1 MNIMVFDVP
10 ASSGGAL
17 SILKDFY
24 DEVKTES
31 NKSIKWFFVLS
42 MPELE
47 DTENIRIFRFPWIKK
62 SWVHRLYFD
71 YFVAP
76 KLIKKYN
83 IDTVLSFQNIIV
95 PHIKVPQIVYVHQSL
110 PFVDYR
116 FSFKENKLFWMYQN
130 IIGKLIKISIKKAKK
145 VIVQTDWMKKACI
158 EQVGIDTGKINV
170 ISPKINLN
178 INSYFKPS
186 ETNIKRFFF
195 PAGAQSYKNHRI
207 IVESCKRLKKQ
218 GINDYNVIFTLK
230 GNENNSIAT
239 LYEEVKELDLPI
251 EFVGGLSREGVFELY
266 TKSILIF
273 PSYIE
278 TFGLPMLE
286 ARLHKTIILA
296 SNCPF
301 SNEILKEYENA
312 YFFNPFNSSELKNL
326 MEKAIMNEIEYKECD
341 EDIGNMSGNGWKD
354 LLNELY

>member
-17 SILKDFY
+17 SILRDFY
-24 DEVKTES
+24 NEVKIES

-42 MPELE
+42 TPELE
-47 DTENIRIFRFPWIKK
+47 ETKNIKIFRFPWIKK
-62 SWVHRLYFD
+62 SWIHRLYFD

-83 IDTVLSFQNIIV
+83 IDKTLSFQNVVV
-95 PHIKVPQIVYVHQSL
+95 PHTEVPQILYVHQPL
-110 PFVDYR
+110 PFVDYK
-116 FSFKENKLFWMYQN
+116 FSFKENKIFWIYQN
-130 IIGKLIKISIKKAKK
+130 IIGKLIKKSIKKAKK
-145 VIVQTDWMKKACI
+145 VIVQTSWMKKACMGQI
-158 EQVGIDTGKINV
+158 GIDSKKIKV

-178 INSYFKPS
+178 IIRYFNPS
-186 ETNIKRFFF
+186 KTNMGTFFF
-195 PAGAQSYKNHRI
+195 PAGAESYKNHKI
-207 IVESCKRLKKQ
+207 IVESCKKLKKQ
-218 GINDYNVIFTLK
+218 AMNDYNVIFTLK
-230 GNENNSIAT
+230 GNENDSIAT

-251 EFVGGLSREGVFELY
+251 KFVGGLPREDVFELY

-301 SNEILKEYENA
+301 SNEILEGYENA
-312 YFFNPFNSSELKNL
+312 YFFNPFNSRELMNL
-326 MEKAIMNEIEYKECD
+326 MEKAIMNNIEYKECD
-341 EDIGNMSGNGWKD
+341 EDIGSMSGNGWAG

>member
-1 MNIMVFDVP
+1 MVFDVP

-24 DEVKTES
+24 NEVKS
-31 NKSIKWFFVLS
+31 NTDIDINWFFVIS
-42 MPELE
+42 TPELE
-47 DTENIRIFRFPWIKK
+47 ELEKVKVFRFPWIKK

-71 YFVAP
+71 HFVAP
-76 KLIKKYN
+76 KLIKKHN
-83 IDTVLSFQNIIV
+83 IDKVLSFQNVTV
-95 PHIKVPQIVYVHQSL
+95 PHTKVSQVLYVHQSL
-110 PFVDYR
+110 PFVDYK
-116 FSFKENKLFWMYQN
+116 FSFKKNKLFWIYQN
-130 IIGKLIKISIKKAKK
+130 IIGKLIKKSIKKAKK

-158 EQVGIDTGKINV
+158 EQVGIDSRKIKV

-178 INSYFKPS
+178 INRYFNPS
-186 ETNIKRFFF
+186 ETNMRTFFF